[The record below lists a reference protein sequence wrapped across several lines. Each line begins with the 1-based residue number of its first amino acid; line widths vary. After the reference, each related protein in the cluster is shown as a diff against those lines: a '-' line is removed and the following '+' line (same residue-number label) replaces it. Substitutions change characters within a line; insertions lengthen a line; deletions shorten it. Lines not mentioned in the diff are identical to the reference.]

1 MRLPKV
7 VFVEWEDACC
17 LDSGTWV
24 DSDTET
30 EYNPVVMRTVGFLLL
45 DKPEGVIVTGT
56 FSPVSIAPRDQIPR
70 GMIRK
75 FIVLQEEGKVDIEY
89 PEKVEELQ
97 KANPKTI
104 RKIPQ

>member
-1 MRLPKV
+1 MRMPKI

-24 DSDTET
+24 DSDIET
-30 EYNPVVMRTVGFLLL
+30 MYEPVIMRTVGFLLL

-89 PEKVEELQ
+89 PEKVEKLQ
-97 KANPKTI
+97 KTSKKTT
-104 RKIPQ
+104 RKTPQ